1 MANLLVTIQ
10 ESITLPNRNK
20 EILSNTKTIT
30 DVNQTLRRID
40 TIPTTFS
47 GSGVEILSF
56 VDSEQEQSGGAFV
69 KNNVKY
75 IRITN
80 LDTTNYSLI
89 YLIDTN
95 EESVI
100 FKLEPGKSLMFGNAD
115 FNATNVSD
123 YVVEGVWDEDYY
135 SSFVYFNSIKAKA
148 VSSSIQLEYF
158 VASS

>member
-1 MANLLVTIQ
+1 MADLLVTIQ

-20 EILSNTKTIT
+20 EVLSNTKTIPG
-30 DVNQTLRRID
+30 VNQTLRRID
-40 TIPTTFS
+40 TIPTAFS
-47 GSGVEILSF
+47 GAGVEILRF
-56 VDSEQEQSGGAFV
+56 VDTEQEQSGGAFV
-69 KNNVKY
+69 KNSVKY

-80 LDTTNYSLI
+80 LDIVNQCLI

-95 EESVI
+95 QESVI

-115 FNATNVSD
+115 FNATNASD
-123 YVVEGVWDEDYY
+123 YVIEGVWDEDYY

-148 VSSSIQLEYF
+148 VNSSVQLEYF

>member
-20 EILSNTKTIT
+20 VVLSNTKTIT

-47 GSGVEILSF
+47 GSGAEILRF
-56 VDSEQEQSGGAFV
+56 VDSEQEQVGGAFV
-69 KNNVKY
+69 KNSVKY

-80 LDTTNYSLI
+80 LDSTNHGLI

-100 FKLEPGKSLMFGNAD
+100 FKLDPGKSLMFGNAD
-115 FNATNVSD
+115 FNATNASD

-148 VSSSIQLEYF
+148 ISSSIQLEYF

>member
-1 MANLLVTIQ
+1 MADLLVTIQ

-20 EILSNTKTIT
+20 EILSNTKTIA
-30 DVNQTLRRID
+30 DINQTLRRID
-40 TIPTTFS
+40 TISTTFS
-47 GSGVEILSF
+47 GSGVEILRF
-56 VDSEQEQSGGAFV
+56 IDSEPEQTGGAFV
-69 KNNVKY
+69 KSTVKY

-80 LDTTNYSLI
+80 LDTTNHGLI

-115 FNATNVSD
+115 FNATNVND

-158 VASS
+158 VASA

>member
-1 MANLLVTIQ
+1 MADLLVTIQ

-20 EILSNTKTIT
+20 EILSNTKTIAG
-30 DVNQTLRRID
+30 VNQTLRRID

-47 GSGVEILSF
+47 GSGVEILRF
-56 VDSEQEQSGGAFV
+56 VDTEQEQTGGAFV
-69 KNNVKY
+69 KNSVKY

-80 LDTTNYSLI
+80 LDTTNYGLI

-100 FKLEPGKSLMFGNAD
+100 FKLDAGKSLMFGNAD
-115 FNATNVSD
+115 FNATNVND

-148 VSSSIQLEYF
+148 ISSSIQLEYF

>member
-1 MANLLVTIQ
+1 MADLLVTIQ

-20 EILSNTKTIT
+20 EVLSNTKTIT

-40 TIPTTFS
+40 TIPTAFS
-47 GSGVEILSF
+47 GAGVEILRF
-56 VDSEQEQSGGAFV
+56 VDTEQEQTGGAFV
-69 KNNVKY
+69 KSTVKY

-80 LDTTNYSLI
+80 LDTTNYGLI

-95 EESVI
+95 QESVI
-100 FKLEPGKSLMFGNAD
+100 FKLDPGKSLMFGNAD

-123 YVVEGVWDEDYY
+123 YVIEGVWDEDYY
-135 SSFVYFNSIKAKA
+135 SSFVYFDSIKAKA
-148 VSSSIQLEYF
+148 ISSSIQLEYF

>member
-20 EILSNTKTIT
+20 EVLSNTKTIT

-47 GSGVEILSF
+47 GSGVEILRF
-56 VDSEQEQSGGAFV
+56 VDSEQEQTGGAFV
-69 KNNVKY
+69 KNSVKY
-75 IRITN
+75 IRVTN
-80 LDTTNYSLI
+80 LDATNYSLI

-100 FKLEPGKSLMFGNAD
+100 FKLDPGKSLMFGNAD
-115 FNATNVSD
+115 FNATNVND

-148 VSSSIQLEYF
+148 ISSSIQLEYF

>member
-1 MANLLVTIQ
+1 MADLLVTIQ

-20 EILSNTKTIT
+20 EVLSNSKTIT
-30 DVNQTLRRID
+30 GVNQTLRRID

-47 GSGVEILSF
+47 GSGVEILRF
-56 VDSEQEQSGGAFV
+56 VDSEQEQTGGAFV
-69 KNNVKY
+69 KSSVKY
-75 IRITN
+75 VRITN
-80 LDTTNYSLI
+80 LDATNYGLI

-95 EESVI
+95 QESVI
-100 FKLEPGKSLMFGNAD
+100 FKLESGKSLMFGNAD
-115 FNATNVSD
+115 FNATNAND

-148 VSSSIQLEYF
+148 ISSSIQLEYF

>member
-20 EILSNTKTIT
+20 EVLSNTKTIT

-40 TIPTTFS
+40 TIPTAFS
-47 GSGVEILSF
+47 GAGVEILRF
-56 VDSEQEQSGGAFV
+56 VDTEQEQTGGAFV
-69 KNNVKY
+69 KSTVKY

-80 LDTTNYSLI
+80 LDTTNYGLI

-95 EESVI
+95 QESVI
-100 FKLEPGKSLMFGNAD
+100 FKLDPGKSLMFGNAD

-123 YVVEGVWDEDYY
+123 YVIEGVWDEDYY
-135 SSFVYFNSIKAKA
+135 SSFVYFDSIKAKA
-148 VSSSIQLEYF
+148 ISSSIQLEYF

>member
-1 MANLLVTIQ
+1 MADLLVTIQ

-20 EILSNTKTIT
+20 EILSNTKTIA

-40 TIPTTFS
+40 TISTTFS
-47 GSGVEILSF
+47 GSGVEILRF
-56 VDSEQEQSGGAFV
+56 VDSEPEQTGGAFV
-69 KNNVKY
+69 KSTVKY

-80 LDTTNYSLI
+80 LDTTNHGLI

-115 FNATNVSD
+115 FNATNVND

-158 VASS
+158 VASA

>member
-1 MANLLVTIQ
+1 MADLLVTIQ

-20 EILSNTKTIT
+20 EVLSNTKTIT
-30 DVNQTLRRID
+30 GVNQTLRRID
-40 TIPTTFS
+40 TISTTFS
-47 GSGVEILSF
+47 GAGVEIIRF
-56 VDSEQEQSGGAFV
+56 VDTEQEQTGGAFV
-69 KNNVKY
+69 KSTVKY

-80 LDTTNYSLI
+80 LDTTNHGLI

-100 FKLEPGKSLMFGNAD
+100 FKLESGKSLMFGNAD
-115 FNATNVSD
+115 FNATNVND

-158 VASS
+158 VASA

>member
-20 EILSNTKTIT
+20 EVLSNTKTIT

-47 GSGVEILSF
+47 GSGAEILRF
-56 VDSEQEQSGGAFV
+56 VDSEQEQTGGAFV

-75 IRITN
+75 IRVTN
-80 LDTTNYSLI
+80 LDATNYGLI

-115 FNATNVSD
+115 FNASNAGD

>member
-1 MANLLVTIQ
+1 MADLLVTIQ

-20 EILSNTKTIT
+20 EILSNTKTIAG
-30 DVNQTLRRID
+30 VNQTLRRID

-47 GSGVEILSF
+47 GSGVEILRF
-56 VDSEQEQSGGAFV
+56 VDSEPEQTGGAFV
-69 KNNVKY
+69 KSTVKY

-80 LDTTNYSLI
+80 LDTTNYGLI

-115 FNATNVSD
+115 FNATNVND

-148 VSSSIQLEYF
+148 ISSSIQLEYF

>member
-1 MANLLVTIQ
+1 MADLLVTIQ

-20 EILSNTKTIT
+20 EILSNTKTIAG
-30 DVNQTLRRID
+30 VNQTLRRID
-40 TIPTTFS
+40 TISTTFS
-47 GSGVEILSF
+47 GSGVEILRF
-56 VDSEQEQSGGAFV
+56 VDSEPEQTGGAFV
-69 KNNVKY
+69 KSTVKY

-80 LDTTNYSLI
+80 LDTTNYGLI

-100 FKLEPGKSLMFGNAD
+100 FKLDAGKSLMFGNAD
-115 FNATNVSD
+115 FNTTNVND

-148 VSSSIQLEYF
+148 ISSSIQLEYF

>member
-20 EILSNTKTIT
+20 EVLSNTKTIT

-47 GSGVEILSF
+47 GSGAEILRF
-56 VDSEQEQSGGAFV
+56 VDSEQEQVGGAFV
-69 KNNVKY
+69 KNSVKY

-80 LDTTNYSLI
+80 LDITNYGLI

-100 FKLEPGKSLMFGNAD
+100 FKLDPGKSLMFGNAD
-115 FNATNVSD
+115 FNATNASD
-123 YVVEGVWDEDYY
+123 YVIEGVWDEDYY

-148 VSSSIQLEYF
+148 ISSSIQLEYF

>member
-1 MANLLVTIQ
+1 MADLLVTIQ

-20 EILSNTKTIT
+20 EILSNTKTIAG
-30 DVNQTLRRID
+30 VNQTLRRID
-40 TIPTTFS
+40 TIPTAFS
-47 GSGVEILSF
+47 GAGVEILRF
-56 VDSEQEQSGGAFV
+56 VDTEQEQTGGAFV
-69 KNNVKY
+69 KSSVKY

-80 LDTTNYSLI
+80 LDITNYGLI

-95 EESVI
+95 QESVI

-135 SSFVYFNSIKAKA
+135 SSFVYFDSIKAKA
-148 VSSSIQLEYF
+148 ISSSIQLEYF